1 MQQKERHSYSAH
13 CLLLAA
19 GGVCLALLAV
29 YLAYSRFDARRH
41 APPDSATTATQP
53 PHVVSSRFSRTVV
66 EGFRLDGSPDAAPF
80 PVIALGACR
89 VTRPRLG
96 GFRLGIGE
104 VLELDRLELNLPLD
118 IPAAGTNAAQT
129 INALLSHSLDVSSF
143 RRMAHVVAPVSSAT
157 ITGLR
162 ISLVH
167 GTNQVVVLTASS
179 GRIAGRSDLT
189 LRKCVFLDS
198 NLRSCEAAKA
208 RLTNDHGWR
217 LAAENGPTVEMEAV
231 AEAIRRREPVTSNP

>member
-1 MQQKERHSYSAH
+1 MQQKERHGFAAH
-13 CLLLAA
+13 RWLLAA
-19 GGVCLALLAV
+19 GGVGLALFAVLAF
-29 YLAYSRFDARRH
+29 LRFGERRSI
-41 APPDSATTATQP
+41 PPNSATTA
-53 PHVVSSRFSRTVV
+53 
-66 EGFRLDGSPDAAPF
+66 
-80 PVIALGACR
+80 CR
-89 VTRPRLG
+89 VARPRLG

-118 IPAAGTNAAQT
+118 FPAAGTNAAQT
-129 INALLSHSLDVSSF
+129 INALLSRSLDVSSF

-179 GRIAGRSDLT
+179 GRIAGRSDIT
-189 LRKCVFLDS
+189 LRKCVFLDN

-217 LAAENGPTVEMEAV
+217 LSAENGPTVELEAV
-231 AEAIRRREPVTSNP
+231 AEAVRRREPVSSKQ